1 MLRWLVDKSLA
12 IPKAVL
18 AAAIALVVVCAWQ
31 LPQMKV
37 DALPEYA
44 PVIVQIQTEALGL
57 SAQEVEQMIT
67 VPLEQDLLNGV
78 AWVEHISSESVPG
91 LSKIDL
97 VFEPGTDPL
106 EARQVV
112 QERMTQAHALPN
124 VSAPPQ
130 MIQPTSASG
139 RVAMIGISSAT
150 MSPVELGVLAR
161 WTIRPKLMGVQG
173 VANVAI
179 WGQRERQV
187 QVQVDP
193 ERLRAKGVTLE
204 QVVHTAGNALLVSP
218 LSFLEASTPGT
229 GGFIDTPNQ
238 RLGVQHMVPIR
249 DADDL
254 AEVVVEDQPGQMR
267 LGDVTTVVEEH
278 QPLIGDALVA
288 SGNGFIIVVDMLPG
302 ANTREVA
309 SSVEA
314 AMDVLAPGLTGV
326 AVDTSLYRPASYVE
340 QMTGNVR
347 TAALLGA
354 GLALLVLLA
363 TLVSWRRALVSFVA
377 ATLSLAAAM
386 LVLHLLGWT
395 LDALVLLGLAAAV
408 VAVVDDG
415 VSTVERLSRR
425 NRAAGPGTHD
435 DPPSALTS
443 AEGSGAMA
451 GRVQSVAVGAGKVI
465 AFGSVVVAAAVLP
478 LLLLAGLAADAFT
491 ARFGLTVLVA
501 LGTSL
506 AVALTVTPALC
517 TLLLRRSPE
526 PALSRRWRGTHR
538 RSLSAV
544 VRRPVAVMGVTA
556 LAALG
561 AVAFGLPGVMDR
573 SLMPSLREPYLLVQ
587 WDGAPGTSLTEM
599 ARIGGRVGDELR
611 ALDGVSG
618 VSSHFGRA
626 VTSDTAA
633 GANGGM
639 VWVAIAEDADYDRTV
654 AQVRQVVDGYPGM
667 AREILTYSTERV
679 SQHTASTTRPITVR
693 IYGEDEAVLREQA
706 ERVRQ
711 VLAEVDGVVDP
722 TISTQAMEPT
732 IQIDVDLAKARAHG
746 VKPGDVRRAATT
758 LLSGIQVGSIFD
770 RQKVFEVQVW
780 STPQARENI
789 SDVAALLIDTPSGD
803 LVTLGDVAKVSV
815 APSPTTIRHDGVSR
829 RLDVTADL
837 RDRGVD
843 AALADVQESL
853 VGVSFPTEYH
863 AEVLGD
869 FADRQ
874 DAERTAMLFGAFA
887 LLVVFLLLQ
896 AAFESWRLAAIA
908 CVTIPAC
915 LLGGLVFARLAG
927 PDFTVA
933 TGAGLLAV
941 FAFAVRAV
949 LSLVFRAQ
957 ELADEGTVTAPYVDA
972 ASERA
977 TPVVVAAVAAAAV
990 FLPVIVLGSVAGL
1003 ELIQPFAVV
1012 VLGGLVSTV
1021 LAVLFL
1027 LPALCSRWAPAEA
1040 HLDAAAPS
1048 APAAPALDGG

>member
-1 MLRWLVDKSLA
+1 MLHWLVDKSLTL
-12 IPKAVL
+12 PKAVL

-31 LPQMKV
+31 LPHVKV

-44 PVIVQIQTEALGL
+44 PVTVQIQTEALGL

-78 AWVEHISSESVPG
+78 AWVKHISSESVPG
-91 LSKIDL
+91 LSKIDM
-97 VFEPGTDPL
+97 VFEPGTDPM

-130 MIQPTSASG
+130 MIQPTSAAG
-139 RVAMIGISSAT
+139 RVAMIGISST
-150 MSPVELGVLAR
+150 TLSPVELGVLAR

-193 ERLRAKGVTLE
+193 EKLRAKGVTLE

-249 DADDL
+249 NADDL
-254 AEVVVEDQPGQMR
+254 AEVVVEDQSGQMR
-267 LGDVTTVVEEH
+267 LGDITTVVEEH

-288 SGNGFIIVVDMLPG
+288 SGDGFIIVVDMLPG
-302 ANTREVA
+302 ENTRDVA

-347 TAALLGA
+347 TAALLG
-354 GLALLVLLA
+354 GGVALLFLLA
-363 TLVSWRRALVSFVA
+363 TLLSWRRALVSFLA

-386 LVLHLLGWT
+386 LVLHVLGWT

-415 VSTVERLSRR
+415 VSTVDRMSRR
-425 NRAAGPGTHD
+425 SPTAGSAGSAA
-435 DPPSALTS
+435 A
-443 AEGSGAMA
+443 
-451 GRVQSVAVGAGKVI
+451 GAGKVI
-465 AFGSVVVAAAVLP
+465 AYGSVVVAAAVLP
-478 LLLLAGLAADAFT
+478 LFLLTGLAADAFA
-491 ARFGLTVLVA
+491 ARFGLAVLVA
-501 LGTSL
+501 LATSL
-506 AVALTVTPALC
+506 VVALTVTPALC
-517 TLLLRRSPE
+517 ALVLRRSPE
-526 PALSRRWRGTHR
+526 SALSRRWSGTHR

-561 AVAFGLPGVMDR
+561 AAAFGLPGVMDR
-573 SLMPSLREPYLLVQ
+573 SLIPSLREPYLLVQ
-587 WDGAPGTSLTEM
+587 WDGAPGTSLPEM

-626 VTSDTAA
+626 VTSDTAT

-639 VWVAIAEDADYDRTV
+639 VWVSIGEDADYDRTV
-654 AQVRQVVDGYPGM
+654 AEVRQVVDGYPGM
-667 AREILTYSTERV
+667 AREVLTYSTERV
-679 SQHTASTTRPITVR
+679 AQHTVSTTRPITVR
-693 IYGEDEAVLREQA
+693 IYGQDDAVLRQQA
-706 ERVRQ
+706 ERVQ
-711 VLAEVDGVVDP
+711 AILAEVDGVVDP
-722 TISTQAMEPT
+722 AISTQAMEPT

-789 SDVAALLIDTPSGD
+789 SDVAALLVDTPSGK
-803 LVTLGDVAKVSV
+803 LIRLGEVATVSV

-843 AALADVQESL
+843 AALADVQQSL
-853 VGVSFPTEYH
+853 MGVSFPSEYH

-869 FADRQ
+869 VTDRQ
-874 DAERTAMLFGAFA
+874 DAERTALLFGVFA

-896 AAFESWRLAAIA
+896 AAFESWRLAVVA
-908 CVTIPAC
+908 CATIPAC
-915 LLGGLVFARLAG
+915 LFGGLVAARLAG
-927 PDFTVA
+927 PDFTMA
-933 TGAGLLAV
+933 TVAGLVAV
-941 FAFAVRAV
+941 FAFAIRAV
-949 LSLVFRAQ
+949 LSLVARAR
-957 ELADEGTVTAPYVDA
+957 ELADEGTVRAPYVEA
-972 ASERA
+972 ATERA
-977 TPVVVAAVAAAAV
+977 TPVVVTAVVAVAA
-990 FLPVIVLGSVAGL
+990 FLPVLVLGSVAGL

-1012 VLGGLVSTV
+1012 VVGGVASTV

-1027 LPALCSRWAPAEA
+1027 LPALCSRWAPVEA
-1040 HLDAAAPS
+1040 DPSAAAPI
-1048 APAAPALDGG
+1048 APAAAALDGG